1 MDKNKIIILALIVF
15 IAALLVGVFVIMPN
29 MGKQDTKLTLK
40 NNVTLTQGDSLKIK
54 LTNLKE
60 NSIANQTVNI
70 TITDKDNHTDHHS
83 LVTDFKG
90 TVILKMDKNPG
101 KYEMTISYGGNEK
114 YNGDNITK
122 VITIKSNGVEKAIEE
137 PATQQSTES
146 SSSSSVSEDDG
157 YWETS
162 IDAPFEYHTEYD
174 SSGGFRQYDRSG
186 RLVGSS
192 YQEDQAIIAEYI
204 PPRI

>member
-1 MDKNKIIILALIVF
+1 MDKNKIIILALIVV

-122 VITIKSNGVEKAIEE
+122 VITIKSNGAEEASEE
-137 PATQQSTES
+137 PATQQSTQ
-146 SSSSSVSEDDG
+146 
-157 YWETS
+157 
-162 IDAPFEYHTEYD
+162 
-174 SSGGFRQYDRSG
+174 SSGSSDELYYDAELNVYYNSEGITVDPDGEHWHGAGYR
-186 RLVGSS
+186 
-192 YQEDQAIIAEYI
+192 YEDLRDLRDRWERGEPVMA
-204 PPRI
+204 